1 MFTADYSGSLEAIID
16 IINAFK
22 SDHIELEVV
31 SSGVGQISENDLNI
45 AEAVKGTIF
54 LFYKFN
60 FHFHNILLCT
70 TLLTKSLY

>member
-1 MFTADYSGSLEAIID
+1 MFTADFSGSLEAIID

-22 SDHIELEVV
+22 SDHIELEVA
-31 SSGVGQISENDLNI
+31 SAGVGQISESDLNI

-54 LFYKFN
+54 LFYILSD
-60 FHFHNILLCT
+60 HLHNVLLT